1 MSFKPH
7 ALFLAAALLL
17 MAVLSWFNGQ
27 PVAAGLVRAPWDLLA
42 HFAVFFVLA
51 VLLLWGLGPQRLW
64 LVVLLAIAYA
74 AFDELRQLTL
84 PGRHAEWM
92 DFAADVLA
100 VAAGIAIG
108 FRFLRFPGS
117 CLNRN

>member
-1 MSFKPH
+1 MNFNPH

-27 PVAAGLVRAPWDLLA
+27 PVAAGLIRAPWDLLA
-42 HFAVFFVLA
+42 HFGVFFVLA
-51 VLLLWGLGPQRLW
+51 LLLLWGLGPKRLW

-74 AFDELRQLTL
+74 AFDELRQLYL

-100 VAAGIAIG
+100 VAAGMAIG
-108 FRFLRFPGS
+108 LRLLRFPGS
-117 CLNRN
+117 CLSRN

>member
-1 MSFKPH
+1 MSFKPQ

-27 PVAAGLVRAPWDLLA
+27 PVAADLVRAPWDLLA

-74 AFDELRQLTL
+74 AFDELHQLTL
-84 PGRHAEWM
+84 PGRHASFM

-100 VAAGIAIG
+100 VGAGMAIG

>member
-1 MSFKPH
+1 MNFNPH

-17 MAVLSWFNGQ
+17 MAVLTWFNAQ
-27 PVAAGLVRAPWDLLA
+27 PAAAGLVPAPWDLLA

-51 VLLLWGLGPQRLW
+51 LLLLRGLGPQRLW

-84 PGRHAEWM
+84 PGRHASFM

-100 VAAGIAIG
+100 VAASMAIG
-108 FRFLRFPGS
+108 LRLMRFPGS